1 MASSEDLFPRN
12 MFQSAC
18 IKLNI
23 CAGFEFIP
31 ENALLGRNYAYF
43 FLFKFLRFLKKEA
56 RQNPTF

>member
-43 FLFKFLRFLKKEA
+43 FLFKFLRF
-56 RQNPTF
+56 F